1 MYHTL
6 FTVEVDPLTTPE
18 ESRNE
23 LTITKS
29 ELVLPITP
37 TYKRNS
43 FVKETKTTVAEPS
56 AHEKR
61 LTRISIILIFIY
73 ILCHMWKIPPSIY
86 EAWYLIYY
94 GVTTEVPWPPWLDI
108 LNDISHV
115 LIQANSAFNFIIY
128 LVL

>member
-1 MYHTL
+1 MYCPSRKFHFKKFSKQNDT
-6 FTVEVDPLTTPE
+6 PL
-18 ESRNE
+18 
-23 LTITKS
+23 L
-29 ELVLPITP
+29 
-37 TYKRNS
+37 
-43 FVKETKTTVAEPS
+43 
-56 AHEKR
+56 R

-86 EAWYLIYY
+86 EAWYYMVY
-94 GVTTEVPWPPWLDI
+94 DTTTMVPWPDWLEV